1 MLLHR
6 DFYFW
11 DRSLRQV
18 LKSGIQF
25 SCNSF
30 YRWDAA
36 LLLLC
41 RSCERFSGAFF
52 WCCFIFFFIPVVNY
66 ITNNIEKCRLV
77 IMFAFRSIW
86 YVLSVRWWLDGKMS
100 VWITSHCM
108 GASHVLLNFVPDQ
121 LGSFFPKIREFRY
134 FYPSVDL
141 HFFIDESIKQKQSFR
156 SSKKKQVFFKIS
168 WTSYWN
174 LRPHLSCKINV
185 VICWR

>member
-1 MLLHR
+1 MQH
-6 DFYFW
+6 
-11 DRSLRQV
+11 
-18 LKSGIQF
+18 
-25 SCNSF
+25 
-30 YRWDAA
+30 
-36 LLLLC
+36 
-41 RSCERFSGAFF
+41 
-52 WCCFIFFFIPVVNY
+52 CCFCAEVVKGFLEHFFGAVLFFFFIPVVNY

-108 GASHVLLNFVPDQ
+108 VASHVLLNFVPDQ
-121 LGSFFPKIREFRY
+121 LGSFFPKIREFSY

-141 HFFIDESIKQKQSFR
+141 HFFLDESIKQKQSFR

-174 LRPHLSCKINV
+174 LRPHLSCKINC